1 MKRAGMAGQIVGV
14 DYGAARMLAVHCDD
28 EPFIELLR
36 AAEQGLLAGI
46 AKNRTD

>member
-14 DYGAARMLAVHCDD
+14 DYGAARILASHCDD
-28 EPFIELLR
+28 EPFLELLR

-46 AKNRTD
+46 AKNRVD